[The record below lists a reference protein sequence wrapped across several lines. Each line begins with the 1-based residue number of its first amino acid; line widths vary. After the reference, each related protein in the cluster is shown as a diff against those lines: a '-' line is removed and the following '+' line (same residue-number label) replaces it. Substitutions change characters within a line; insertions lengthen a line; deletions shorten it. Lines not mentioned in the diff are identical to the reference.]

1 MEVGFIIAI
10 VVLAVVI
17 SVAQRKSD
25 KPSVSK
31 PTPPK
36 STVKPAPKPKTTET
50 PIADRGGFNGLNK
63 SALSRMTK
71 SSLENY
77 AKGRFGVDLDRRL
90 TKDKLIA
97 EILKL
102 EEKKD
107 NG

>member
-10 VVLAVVI
+10 VVVAVVI
-17 SVAQRKSD
+17 AVFNRKNE

-31 PTPPK
+31 P
-36 STVKPAPKPKTTET
+36 APKPVSKPAAPAKPKET
-50 PIADRGGFNGLNK
+50 PVADRGGFNGLNK

-71 SSLENY
+71 KSIEEY

-97 EILKL
+97 EVLKL
-102 EEKKD
+102 EKKKG